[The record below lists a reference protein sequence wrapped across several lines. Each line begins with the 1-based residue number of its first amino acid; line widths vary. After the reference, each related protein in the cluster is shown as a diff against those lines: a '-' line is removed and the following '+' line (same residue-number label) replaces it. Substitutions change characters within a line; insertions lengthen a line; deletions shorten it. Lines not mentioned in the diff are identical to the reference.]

1 MLSLPDFR
9 EKQIIFIDAY
19 DKKEIKFRNDNL
31 LIQEGGQTVN
41 QIPFA
46 NIFTIFIVGEVT
58 LTSILIKKAISHG
71 VMLVLSN
78 NNLSVYAVIGG
89 ETEGNFLLREKQYS
103 DKNNLEKSKHIIKN
117 KIANQVFLLKKK
129 RKKTED
135 EKIAIQQCKN
145 ILQKVREVQNAQEL
159 LGFEGN
165 AAKIFF
171 SSYFQPFKWFGRKPR
186 TKFDEVN
193 VLLDI
198 GYTYLFNFID
208 ANLRL
213 YGFDTYKGFYHTFF
227 FQRKSL
233 VCDLVEPFRCIID
246 QALLK
251 AFNLRQFD
259 KNDFEIRKNQY
270 HIKRGCGKKYTR
282 IFLEAIMSNKEEI
295 FIYIQKY
302 YRNIIKE
309 GDDHPT
315 FNLEKC

>member
-71 VMLVLSN
+71 VMIVLSN
-78 NNLSVYAVIGG
+78 NNLLVYAVVGG
-89 ETEGNFLLREKQYS
+89 ETEGNFLLREKQYFAN
-103 DKNNLEKSKHIIKN
+103 DDLKKSKCVIEN
-117 KIANQVFLLKKK
+117 KIANQIFLLQKK

-135 EKIAIQQCKN
+135 EKMAIRQCEK
-145 ILQKVREVQNAQEL
+145 ILQKVRETQNAQEL

-165 AAKIFF
+165 VAKIFF

-186 TKFDEVN
+186 TKFDEAN

-246 QALLK
+246 RALLK
-251 AFNLRQFD
+251 AFNLQQFD
-259 KNDFEIRKNQY
+259 KNDFEFKKNQY
-270 HIKRGCGKKYTR
+270 HIKKGCGKKYTR
-282 IFLEAIMSNKEEI
+282 VFLEAIMDQKENI
-295 FIYIQKY
+295 FLYIQKY
-302 YRNIIKE
+302 YRNTMKE
-309 GDDHPT
+309 ENNYPVFD
-315 FNLEKC
+315 FKKC